1 MINWASVFLNNQ
13 IYQWVE
19 GLAAGLIVVIG
30 LGLLKWLVQRRAR
43 LSAARP
49 MNNTSSLINALL
61 EHTPWV
67 FIVWL
72 AVFAFLRFLN
82 LAPAAVRVIE
92 TISIIVIL
100 IQVGLWSV
108 EIIEFWLVRRQPGTG
123 AGAASYKKGPV
134 GAIVILFKI
143 VVWILVVILALENIP
158 GIHVTTLIASLG
170 IGGIAIGLAL
180 QKVLG
185 DLFASLTISID
196 QPFVEGDAISV
207 DQFSG
212 EVEHI
217 GLKST
222 RLRSGTGEQLIFSNS
237 DLVDSRIHN
246 FKRME
251 HRVITFTLNIT
262 YDTSY
267 KKLQKIPKI
276 IKGIIE
282 NHSQVTFNRAHFKGF
297 DPSFYV
303 FEVAYTVK
311 TADFNAYMDVQQDI
325 NLEIVRQFH
334 EDGISLAHPTQTV
347 FVNK

>member
-1 MINWASVFLNNQ
+1 MINWAAVFLNNS
-13 IYQWVE
+13 IYQWTA
-19 GLAAGLIVVIG
+19 GLAAGLVVLVV
-30 LGLLKWLVQRRAR
+30 LGLLKWLVRRRSR
-43 LSAARP
+43 LSAALP
-49 MNNTSSLINALL
+49 AYKTSDLVNALL
-61 EHTPWV
+61 EHTPWI
-67 FIVWL
+67 FILWL
-72 AVFAFLRFLN
+72 AIFVFLRFLN
-82 LAPAAVRVIE
+82 LASAAVRVIE
-92 TISIIVIL
+92 TVTIIVIL

-108 EIIEFWLVRRQPGTG
+108 EIIEFWLVRRQRAEG
-123 AGAASYKKGPV
+123 AGTTSYKKGPV
-134 GAIVILFKI
+134 GAIEVLAKI
-143 VVWILVVILALENIP
+143 VVWTLVVILALENIP
-158 GIHVTTLIASLG
+158 GIHITTLIASLG

-180 QKVLG
+180 QKILG

-222 RLRSGTGEQLIFSNS
+222 RIRSGTGEQLIFSNS
-237 DLVDSRIHN
+237 DLLDSRIHN
-246 FKRME
+246 YKRMD
-251 HRVITFTLNIT
+251 HRLVILTLNIT

-276 IKGIIE
+276 IKGVIE
-282 NHSQVTFNRAHFKGF
+282 GHEQVTFNRAHFKGF
-297 DPSFYV
+297 DPSFLL

-311 TADFNAYMDVQQDI
+311 TADFNTYMDVQQDI

-334 EDGISLAHPTQTV
+334 EDGISFAYPTHTI

>member
-13 IYQWVE
+13 IYQWIE
-19 GLAAGLIVVIG
+19 GLAAGLIVVIV
-30 LGLLKWLVQRRAR
+30 LGLLKWLVQRRTK
-43 LSAARP
+43 LSAAMP
-49 MNNTSSLINALL
+49 VNNSRILISALFK
-61 EHTPWV
+61 HTPWI
-67 FIVWL
+67 FIVWI
-72 AVFAFLRFLN
+72 AVFAFMRFLN
-82 LAPAAVRVIE
+82 LAPAAVGVIE
-92 TISIIVIL
+92 TITIIVVL
-100 IQVGLWSV
+100 IQIGLWSV
-108 EIIEFWLVRRQPGTG
+108 EIIEFWLIRRQPAAEAGTVG
-123 AGAASYKKGPV
+123 YKKGPV
-134 GAIVILFKI
+134 GAIVILSKI

-222 RLRSGTGEQLIFSNS
+222 RIRSGTGEQLIFSNS
-237 DLVDSRIHN
+237 DLLDSRIHN
-246 FKRME
+246 YKRMD
-251 HRVITFTLNIT
+251 HRLVTFTLNIT
-262 YDTSY
+262 YETSY

-276 IKGIIE
+276 IKDIIE
-282 NHSQVTFNRAHFKGF
+282 NHPQVTFNRAHFKGF
-297 DPSFYV
+297 DPSFYL
-303 FEVAYTVK
+303 FEAAYTVK
-311 TADFNAYMDVQQDI
+311 TADYNAYMDVQQEI

-334 EDGISLAHPTQTV
+334 DDGISFAYPTQTV